1 MPEGGSLTPIIAVS
15 AQGFSITHKPVESF
29 DYKCRNMTVYSNQWS
44 SVTLRLKAFEDL
56 KK

>member
-29 DYKCRNMTVYSNQWS
+29 DYKCRIMRVIQKSIEFRNPMTLS
-44 SVTLRLKAFEDL
+44 L
-56 KK
+56 